1 MSIAMHELTQPPF
14 AQILAALSGVLAKA
28 EAHAA
33 LKKFDAGVLLGA
45 RLAPDMFPLSRQVE
59 IACDLA
65 ASSLARLTGV
75 EVPSWRAEAKT
86 IADVR
91 AHIAKTLDYL
101 GAFKPGDIDGTEG
114 REITLSLAGK
124 PVTMAA
130 KPYLFQFVLPNFY
143 FHAAIAYAILRHNG
157 VDLGKRDFLG
167 EVPGL

>member
-14 AQILAALSGVLAKA
+14 AQTLAALSGVLAKA

-86 IADVR
+86 IADLR
-91 AHIAKTLDYL
+91 AHRQDPRLPRRVQARRHRRHR
-101 GAFKPGDIDGTEG
+101 GARDHVVAG
-114 REITLSLAGK
+114 RQAG
-124 PVTMAA
+124 
-130 KPYLFQFVLPNFY
+130 
-143 FHAAIAYAILRHNG
+143 HHG
-157 VDLGKRDFLG
+157 G
-167 EVPGL
+167 